1 MEIQAFAKLNL
12 TLDILGKRED
22 GYHDLRMVMQ
32 SITLADTLTL
42 EENQGEGL
50 RVSANLRFLPTG
62 EKNLAAAAALRFWE
76 ALGREP
82 EDLDIRIEKRIP
94 VCAGMAGGSSDA
106 AAVLRALNQRA
117 GDPFS
122 PKELAR
128 LGERVGSDVPYC
140 VLGGTALAEGRGEV
154 LTPLA
159 PLTAL
164 AEAKVRNRITGIVN
178 DAVARTLEEQGI
190 SYADLVT
197 VTFELDGAESAPAPT
212 GQQLEITMSGSEGE
226 HTITTTLLDTPAA
239 AGFASHLPLSF
250 SMTDYMGRE
259 KHAHMDFS
267 IGDSLLENITV
278 DYEIGDII
286 YYPPGPT
293 FAMYYDHDG
302 RTIAAGMEVIAR
314 MDQDGIGALGSYAG
328 NVDVTVSLAE

>member
-82 EDLDIRIEKRIP
+82 EELDIRIEKRIP

-159 PLTAL
+159 PLPRCWVVACKPDFPISTPELFAQADRVKLRRRPDTAGL
-164 AEAKVRNRITGIVN
+164 VAALEAG
-178 DAVARTLEEQGI
+178 DLGGVARRM
-190 SYADLVT
+190 YNV
-197 VTFELDGAESAPAPT
+197 FEDVLPARLYTRVAEIKNILIQCGALGAN
-212 GQQLEITMSGSEGE
+212 MSGS
-226 HTITTTLLDTPAA
+226 
-239 AGFASHLPLSF
+239 
-250 SMTDYMGRE
+250 
-259 KHAHMDFS
+259 
-267 IGDSLLENITV
+267 
-278 DYEIGDII
+278 
-286 YYPPGPT
+286 GPT
-293 FAMYYDHDG
+293 AFGLFD
-302 RTIAAGMEVIAR
+302 RLEAAQEAR
-314 MDQDGIGALGSYAG
+314 ACLAQRYRDTFLCE
-328 NVDVTVSLAE
+328 TV

>member
-82 EDLDIRIEKRIP
+82 ENLDIRIEKRIP

-154 LTPLA
+154 LTPLP
-159 PLTAL
+159 PLPRCWVVACKPDFPISTPELFAQADRVKLRRRPDTAGL
-164 AEAKVRNRITGIVN
+164 VAALEAG
-178 DAVARTLEEQGI
+178 DLGGVARRMYNVFEDVLPARLYTRVAEI
-190 SYADLVT
+190 KNDLIQC
-197 VTFELDGAESAPAPT
+197 GALGAN
-212 GQQLEITMSGSEGE
+212 MSGS
-226 HTITTTLLDTPAA
+226 
-239 AGFASHLPLSF
+239 
-250 SMTDYMGRE
+250 
-259 KHAHMDFS
+259 
-267 IGDSLLENITV
+267 
-278 DYEIGDII
+278 
-286 YYPPGPT
+286 GPT
-293 FAMYYDHDG
+293 AFGLFD
-302 RTIAAGMEVIAR
+302 RLEAAQEAR
-314 MDQDGIGALGSYAG
+314 SCLTQRYRDTFLCE
-328 NVDVTVSLAE
+328 TV

>member
-106 AAVLRALNQRA
+106 AAVLRALNQRV
-117 GDPFS
+117 GEPFS

-154 LTPLA
+154 LTPLP
-159 PLTAL
+159 PLPRCWVVACKPDFPISTPELFAQADRVKLRRRPDTAGL
-164 AEAKVRNRITGIVN
+164 VAALEAG
-178 DAVARTLEEQGI
+178 DLGGVARRM
-190 SYADLVT
+190 YNV
-197 VTFELDGAESAPAPT
+197 FEDVLPARLYTRVAEIKNILIQCGALGAN
-212 GQQLEITMSGSEGE
+212 MSGS
-226 HTITTTLLDTPAA
+226 
-239 AGFASHLPLSF
+239 
-250 SMTDYMGRE
+250 
-259 KHAHMDFS
+259 
-267 IGDSLLENITV
+267 
-278 DYEIGDII
+278 
-286 YYPPGPT
+286 GPT
-293 FAMYYDHDG
+293 AFGLFD
-302 RTIAAGMEVIAR
+302 RLEAAQEAR
-314 MDQDGIGALGSYAG
+314 ACLAQRYRDTFLCE
-328 NVDVTVSLAE
+328 TV

>member
-42 EENQGEGL
+42 EENRGEGL

-117 GDPFS
+117 GEPFS

-154 LTPLA
+154 LTPLP
-159 PLTAL
+159 PLPRCWVVACKPDFPISTPELFAQADRVKLRRRPDTAGL
-164 AEAKVRNRITGIVN
+164 VAALEAG
-178 DAVARTLEEQGI
+178 DLGGVARRM
-190 SYADLVT
+190 YNV
-197 VTFELDGAESAPAPT
+197 FEDVLPARLYTRVAEIKNILIQCGALGAN
-212 GQQLEITMSGSEGE
+212 MSGS
-226 HTITTTLLDTPAA
+226 
-239 AGFASHLPLSF
+239 
-250 SMTDYMGRE
+250 
-259 KHAHMDFS
+259 
-267 IGDSLLENITV
+267 
-278 DYEIGDII
+278 
-286 YYPPGPT
+286 GPT
-293 FAMYYDHDG
+293 AFGLFD
-302 RTIAAGMEVIAR
+302 RLEAAQEAR
-314 MDQDGIGALGSYAG
+314 ACLAQRYRDTFLCE
-328 NVDVTVSLAE
+328 TV

>member
-140 VLGGTALAEGRGEV
+140 VLGGTALAEGRGER
-154 LTPLA
+154 LTPLPA
-159 PLTAL
+159 LPRCHVVICKPAFSISTPELFRAVDGVKLRCRPDTEGAIAALRDGDLAGVARRMYNVFADVLPARQGAEVAEIRTAL
-164 AEAKVRNRITGIVN
+164 VN
-178 DAVARTLEEQGI
+178 
-190 SYADLVT
+190 Y
-197 VTFELDGAESAPAPT
+197 
-212 GQQLEITMSGSEGE
+212 
-226 HTITTTLLDTPAA
+226 
-239 AGFASHLPLSF
+239 
-250 SMTDYMGRE
+250 
-259 KHAHMDFS
+259 
-267 IGDSLLENITV
+267 
-278 DYEIGDII
+278 
-286 YYPPGPT
+286 
-293 FAMYYDHDG
+293 
-302 RTIAAGMEVIAR
+302 
-314 MDQDGIGALGSYAG
+314 GALGASMSG
-328 NVDVTVSLAE
+328 TGPTVFGMFRDEADARRAERALRGQWPETWADRKSVV